1 MAADTRLPSASS
13 PDDGREARAAS
24 GGDDALATRLAT
36 VRGSIADAAR
46 VAGRSVDELTL
57 VVVTKYHPASLVR
70 DLAALGVTDVGENR
84 HQEAQ
89 AKAAELA
96 DLGLTWHFVGQLQS
110 KKARQVRRYADVVHS
125 LDRDSVVDAFA
136 PTEAEPDPRVVEGFV
151 QVNLTDDP
159 GRGGVQPDAVEAMVE
174 RVLATGTV
182 RLRGVMA
189 VAPLEGSP
197 RAAFARLRTISERVA
212 SLAPGA
218 TDISAGMS
226 GDHAEAIAEGATHLR
241 IGTAIT
247 GNRPVAP

>member
-1 MAADTRLPSASS
+1 MAAETRLQTVDRDGLEARLASVRSAIT
-13 PDDGREARAAS
+13 DAARAA
-24 GGDDALATRLAT
+24 
-36 VRGSIADAAR
+36 
-46 VAGRSVDELTL
+46 GRSADELTL

-70 DLAALGVTDVGENR
+70 ELAALGVTDVGENR

-96 DLGLTWHFVGQLQS
+96 DLDLTWHFVGQLQS
-110 KKARQVRRYADVVHS
+110 KKARQARRYADVVQS

-136 PTEAEPDPRVVEGFV
+136 PTDAEPDPRVIDGFV

-159 GRGGVQPDAVEAMVE
+159 GRGGVQPEDVEAMAE

-189 VAPLEGSP
+189 VAPLDEEP
-197 RAAFARLRTISERVA
+197 RRAFARLRAISERVV

-218 TDISAGMS
+218 TDVSAGMS
-226 GDHAEAIAEGATHLR
+226 GDFAEAIAEGATHLR